1 MNAIAENN
9 ESAREIVLG
18 VRNLGVQYETSQGM
32 VHAVSNV
39 SFDVYADEVF
49 GIAGESGCGKST
61 LIRALLRLLPDNATT
76 TAEQANYRGQS
87 LFEMREDDFRRHIL
101 WQEISLVPQSAMNS
115 FNPVYRVGDQV
126 VESIRA
132 HRNTGLKEA
141 RERVVELFDVVGL
154 QADLMNSYPHEFSG
168 GMRQRAMIAMAL
180 SLDPGLI
187 VMDEPTTGLD
197 VLVQERILRRIR
209 EIRSEIRSSIILIT
223 HDIAVI
229 AEMSDRI
236 AVMYGGELM
245 EQASAID
252 LFESPYHP
260 YTLGLNNA
268 FPSIRN
274 VGGELISIPGSPPT
288 LIGPVQS
295 CPFEPRCPFAI
306 DRCNNENPP
315 PISLGEFHQVRCF
328 RTDDAADLRQQAKEK
343 STWRS

>member
-1 MNAIAENN
+1 MN
-9 ESAREIVLG
+9 ESASTAGREIVLE
-18 VRNLGVQYETSQGM
+18 VRGLGVQYQTQQGD
-32 VHAVSNV
+32 VHAVTDV
-39 SFDVYADEVF
+39 SFHVYANEVF

-61 LIRALLRLLPDNATT
+61 LIKALLRLLADNANFD
-76 TAEQANYRGQS
+76 AEVAIYRDRD
-87 LFEMREDDFRRHIL
+87 LFAMSDKAFRRDIL

-126 VESIRA
+126 VESILA
-132 HRNTGLKEA
+132 HKNIGRKEA
-141 RERVVELFDVVGL
+141 RERVSELFDIVGL
-154 QADLMNSYPHEFSG
+154 QSDLMQSYPHEFSG

-209 EIRSEIRSSIILIT
+209 EIRSEIESSIILIT

-268 FPSIRN
+268 FPSIRDI
-274 VGGELISIPGSPPT
+274 GSELISIPGSPPT
-288 LIGPVQS
+288 LVGPLKA
-295 CPFEPRCPFAI
+295 CPFEPRCPFSI
-306 DRCNNENPP
+306 DQCLQANPEP
-315 PISLGEFHQVRCF
+315 VGIGEYHQVRCF
-328 RTDDAADLRQQAKEK
+328 RTDNPEELRERAREK
-343 STWRS
+343 TTWRS

>member
-1 MNAIAENN
+1 MSVDN
-9 ESAREIVLG
+9 EASREVVLS
-18 VRNLGVQYETSQGM
+18 VRGLGVQYETRQGI
-32 VHAVSNV
+32 VHAVTDV
-39 SFDVYADEVF
+39 SFDVFSNEVF

-61 LIRALLRLLPDNATT
+61 LIKALLRLLSDNATSS
-76 TAEQANYRGQS
+76 AEVARYRDYD
-87 LFEMREDDFRRHIL
+87 LFAMPDEEFRRHIL

-126 VESIRA
+126 LESILA
-132 HRNTGLKEA
+132 HKSIGRKEA
-141 RERVVELFDVVGL
+141 LERVAELFNIVGL
-154 QADLMNSYPHEFSG
+154 QADLMRSYPHEFSG

-180 SLDPGLI
+180 ALDPGLI
-187 VMDEPTTGLD
+187 IMDEPTTGLD
-197 VLVQERILRRIR
+197 VLVQERILRRVR
-209 EIRSEIRSSIILIT
+209 EIRSEIKSSIILIT

-229 AEMSDRI
+229 AEMCDRV

-274 VGGELISIPGSPPT
+274 IGGELISIPGSPPT
-288 LIGPVQS
+288 LIGPVQA
-295 CPFEPRCPFAI
+295 CPFQPRCPFSI
-306 DRCNNENPP
+306 DQCLTSNPP
-315 PISLGEFHQVRCF
+315 PVNLGEFHQVRCF
-328 RTDDAADLRQQAKEK
+328 RTDDPDELRRRAKEK

>member
-1 MNAIAENN
+1 MSTDTRAED
-9 ESAREIVLG
+9 REVILE
-18 VRNLGVQYETSQGM
+18 VRNLGVRYQTTQGE
-32 VHAVSNV
+32 VHAVTDV
-39 SFDVYADEVF
+39 SFDVYANEVL

-61 LIRALLRLLPDNATT
+61 LIRALLRLLPDNADFG
-76 TAEQANYRGQS
+76 ADVARYQNYD
-87 LFEMREDDFRRHIL
+87 LFNMRDEEFRNKIL

-126 VESIRA
+126 AESILA
-132 HRNTGLKEA
+132 HKKMGTRQA
-141 RERVVELFDVVGL
+141 RERVADLFDIVGL
-154 QADLMNSYPHEFSG
+154 QADLMQSYPHEFSG

-180 SLDPGLI
+180 ALDPGLI

-209 EIRSEIRSSIILIT
+209 EIRSELESSIILIT

-274 VGGELISIPGSPPT
+274 LGSELISIPGSPPT
-288 LIGPVQS
+288 LIGPVEA
-295 CPFEPRCPFAI
+295 CPFQPRCPFSI
-306 DRCNNENPP
+306 DRCSSSNPP
-315 PISLGEFHQVRCF
+315 PVDLGGHHQVRCF
-328 RTDDAADLRQQAKEK
+328 RTDSPDTLRLQAKEK

>member
-1 MNAIAENN
+1 M
-9 ESAREIVLG
+9 STDGGDPDREVVLTVNG
-18 VRNLGVQYETSQGM
+18 LDVQYQTRQGA
-32 VHAVSNV
+32 VHAVTDV

-61 LIRALLRLLPDNATT
+61 LIRALLRLLPDNATS
-76 TAEQANYRGQS
+76 TARVARYRHHDLYAMS
-87 LFEMREDDFRRHIL
+87 DDDFRRQIL

-132 HRNTGLKEA
+132 HRKTGRKEA
-141 RERVVELFDVVGL
+141 LDRVAELFDIVGL
-154 QADLMNSYPHEFSG
+154 EAGLMRSYPHEFSG

-180 SLDPGLI
+180 ALDPGLI

-209 EIRSEIRSSIILIT
+209 EIRSEIKSSIILIT

-229 AEMSDRI
+229 AEMCDRI

-245 EQASAID
+245 EQATAID

-268 FPSIRN
+268 FPSIRDI
-274 VGGELISIPGSPPT
+274 GGELISIPGSPPT
-288 LIGPVQS
+288 LIGPVEA
-295 CPFEPRCPFAI
+295 CPFQPRCPFSV
-306 DRCNNENPP
+306 DQCCTENPAP
-315 PISLGEFHQVRCF
+315 VDLGGFHKVRCF
-328 RTDDAADLRQQAKEK
+328 RTDNPEELRMRAKEK

>member
-1 MNAIAENN
+1 MNAVADEVK
-9 ESAREIVLG
+9 SRAEIVLA
-18 VRNLGVQYETSQGM
+18 VRGLGVQYETTQGS
-32 VHAVSNV
+32 VHAVTDV
-39 SFDVYADEVF
+39 SFDIYRNEVF

-76 TAEQANYRGQS
+76 TADQASYRGQD
-87 LFEMREDDFRRHIL
+87 LFAMSEEDFRHDIL
-101 WQEISLVPQSAMNS
+101 WQQISLVPQSAMNS

-126 VESIRA
+126 IESIRA
-132 HRNTGLKEA
+132 HRATGVKQA
-141 RERVVELFDVVGL
+141 RERVAELFDVVGL

-209 EIRSEIRSSIILIT
+209 EIRGEINSSIILIT

-245 EQASAID
+245 EQADAID
-252 LFESPYHP
+252 LFESPFHP

-268 FPSIRN
+268 FPSIRDI
-274 VGGELISIPGSPPT
+274 GGELISIPGSPPT

-295 CPFEPRCPFAI
+295 CPFEPRCPFSI
-306 DRCNNENPP
+306 ERCGEENPP
-315 PISLGEFHQVRCF
+315 PVSLSEFHRVRCF
-328 RTDDAADLRQQAKEK
+328 RHEDATELRRLAGEK
-343 STWRS
+343 STWR